1 MEFDWDPPK
10 RDKVLAERG
19 IDFANAVAI
28 FSGHVCVTQDVRR
41 DYGEVRMTAIGCVG
55 DRYYT
60 VVYTDRGLVRW
71 VITAWSS
78 NRKERAAWQRSR

>member
-28 FSGHVCVTQDVRR
+28 FAGSVHLREDTRR
-41 DYGEVRMTAIGCVG
+41 DYGEVRMTAIGRVG
-55 DRYYT
+55 DEFYT
-60 VVYTDRGLVRW
+60 VVHTDRGHVRW
-71 VITAWSS
+71 IITAWSS
-78 NRKERAAWQRSR
+78 NRKERIAWQKSL